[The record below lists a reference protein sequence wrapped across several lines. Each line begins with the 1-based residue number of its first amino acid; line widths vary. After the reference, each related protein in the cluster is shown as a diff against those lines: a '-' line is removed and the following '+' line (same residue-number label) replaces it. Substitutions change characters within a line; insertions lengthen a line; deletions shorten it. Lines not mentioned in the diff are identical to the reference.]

1 MDLDFSDSSNSSF
14 KDVISALNPELRRDV
29 IVINSDSNSSFPER
43 IGEAH
48 ADHLQPKKRGRK
60 KGIYL
65 RFLVSYLI
73 NQH

>member
-1 MDLDFSDSSNSSF
+1 MDMDFSDSSNSSF
-14 KDVISALNPELRRDV
+14 KDVISAVNPELRREV

-43 IGEAH
+43 IGETH

-65 RFLVSYLI
+65 IFLVSDILL
-73 NQH
+73 N